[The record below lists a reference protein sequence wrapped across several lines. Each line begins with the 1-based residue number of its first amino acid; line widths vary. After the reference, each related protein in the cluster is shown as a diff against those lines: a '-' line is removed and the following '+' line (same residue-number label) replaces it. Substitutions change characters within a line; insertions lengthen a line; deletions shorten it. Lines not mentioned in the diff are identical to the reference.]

1 MSAGLLLA
9 APTLLVLAQ
18 ASPAPAGAAPS
29 APVETAYRVG
39 SGDVLEVT
47 VRNEPELSRLPT
59 VQTTGAVFLPDA
71 GEVPVA
77 GLTTAEIAARI
88 SSRLAAPGKPAPD
101 VTVRVKEYQSQFVWV
116 RGQVFHPGR
125 KPLRA
130 GTRLVDALLD
140 AGGFTPRSSGE
151 VTVERKTGTFSDGSH
166 RRTLRFEGGAPSPEE
181 MQDLGLR
188 LEGGDVIS
196 VATQHWVSVGG
207 EVARPGRYPL
217 EDGMTVSR
225 LVESAGGLSRFA
237 SSKVT
242 LRHGDA
248 AADSENEVDLKAV
261 REGQAPD
268 PVLAP
273 GDQVVVP
280 ARRL

>member
-1 MSAGLLLA
+1 MSYGVLA
-9 APTLLVLAQ
+9 APILVLLAQ
-18 ASPAPAGAAPS
+18 ASPAPAGAVPSPSVEAAP
-29 APVETAYRVG
+29 YRVG

-59 VQTTGAVFLPDA
+59 VQTTGAVFLPRA

-77 GLTTAEIAARI
+77 GLTTAEIAARV
-88 SSRLAAPGKPAPD
+88 SSRLAAPGKPEPD

-116 RGQVFHPGR
+116 RGEVFHPGR

-166 RRTLRFEGGAPSPEE
+166 TRTFRFEGGEPSPAE

-188 LEGGDVIS
+188 LESGDVVS

-242 LRHGDA
+242 LRHGSA
-248 AADSENEVDLKAV
+248 SADSETEVDLKAV

>member
-1 MSAGLLLA
+1 MSSVLLLA

-18 ASPAPAGAAPS
+18 APAVPADVSLPTS
-29 APVETAYRVG
+29 LEPTYRVG
-39 SGDVLEVT
+39 SGDVLEVA
-47 VRNEPELSRLPT
+47 VRNEPELSRAPT
-59 VQTTGAVFLPDA
+59 VQTTGAIFLPRA

-77 GLTTAEIAARI
+77 GLTTTEIAERI
-88 SSRLAAPGKPAPD
+88 SSRLAAPGKPAPE
-101 VTVRVKEYQSQFVWV
+101 VSVRVKEYQSQFVWV
-116 RGQVFHPGR
+116 RGEVLYPGR

-151 VTVERKTGTFSDGSH
+151 VVVERKAGTFADGSH
-166 RRTLRFEGGAPSPEE
+166 TRTFRFEGGPPSPEE
-181 MQDLGLR
+181 MQNLGLR
-188 LEGGDVIS
+188 LQSGDVVS
-196 VATQHWVSVGG
+196 VGTQNWVSVAG

-217 EDGMTVSR
+217 EAGMTVTR

-242 LRHGDA
+242 LRHGGATAESDT
-248 AADSENEVDLKAV
+248 EVDLKAI
-261 REGQAPD
+261 RDGQAQD
-268 PVLAP
+268 PALAP
-273 GDQVVVP
+273 GDQVIVP

>member
-1 MSAGLLLA
+1 MSSGLLLA
-9 APTLLVLAQ
+9 APLLLVVAQ
-18 ASPAPAGAAPS
+18 ASPGPAGAAPS
-29 APVETAYRVG
+29 PSVEAASRVG

-59 VQTTGAVFLPDA
+59 VQTTGAVFLPRA

-77 GLTTAEIAARI
+77 GLTPAEIADRI
-88 SSRLAAPGKPAPD
+88 SSRLAAPGKPAPE
-101 VTVRVKEYQSQFVWV
+101 VSVRVKEYQSQFVWV
-116 RGQVFHPGR
+116 RGEVFHPGR

-140 AGGFTPRSSGE
+140 AGGFTSRSSGE
-151 VTVERKTGTFSDGSH
+151 VTVERKSATFSDGSH
-166 RRTLRFEGGAPSPEE
+166 TRTFRFEGGNPSPEE
-181 MQDLGLR
+181 MQDLGLP
-188 LEGGDVIS
+188 LENGDVVS

-217 EDGMTVSR
+217 EEGMTVSR

-242 LRHGDA
+242 LRHGGA
-248 AADSENEVDLKAV
+248 TADSETEVDLKAV
-261 REGQAPD
+261 REGGAED
-268 PVLAP
+268 PVLGP